1 MGEMKKLFDVMDD
14 VLELFDRLMVVENS
28 KLDAIAVNDVDK
40 LDEHMRAE
48 QACTMELRSLDAR
61 REHVQEELGFKGY
74 TMRQIIDATSGEE
87 KEKLQEIYETL
98 QIKTEELQIAV
109 DCTKKFIELHIQSLD
124 FLLAQM
130 GGQKHEEEIA
140 YQQSGEKK
148 SEEPDKPRFT
158 SKKV

>member
-14 VLELFDRLMVVENS
+14 ILELFDRLMEVENS

-61 REHVQEELGFKGY
+61 REQIQSELGFDGY
-74 TMRQIIDATSGEE
+74 TMRQIIEASSGED
-87 KEKLQEIYETL
+87 KEKLREMYETL
-98 QIKTEELQIAV
+98 QVKTEELQVAV

-130 GGQKHEEEIA
+130 GGHKKEEETA
-140 YQQSGEKK
+140 YHQSGEKK
-148 SEEPDKPRFT
+148 NGEPDKPRFT